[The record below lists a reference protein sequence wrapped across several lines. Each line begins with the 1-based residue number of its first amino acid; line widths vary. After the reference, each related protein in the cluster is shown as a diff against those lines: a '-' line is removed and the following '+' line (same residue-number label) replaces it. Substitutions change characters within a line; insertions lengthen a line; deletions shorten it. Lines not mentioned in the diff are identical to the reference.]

1 MTTIATDG
9 KSMAAD
15 GQVQDHTDT
24 ILAGDHRKV
33 FKLNDGRI
41 VGGAGNSFD
50 VGSWIEWLEKG
61 KEGPCPVQSNQFSAM
76 ILNTDGSLL
85 WVDHK
90 GREAPTPVPCAIGSG
105 SQFALGAMDAGASP
119 TKAVAI
125 ARNRDLWTGGD
136 IVSESLS

>member
-9 KSMAAD
+9 KTMAAD

-24 ILAGDHRKV
+24 IVALDHRKV
-33 FKLNDGRI
+33 FKLADGRI

-50 VGSWIEWLEKG
+50 VRSWIDWLEKG
-61 KEGPCPVQSNQFSAM
+61 KEGECPVQSPQFSGL
-76 ILNTDGSLL
+76 ILNTDGSAI

-105 SQFALGAMDAGASP
+105 LQFALGAMDAGASP
-119 TKAVAI
+119 SKAVAI
-125 ARNRDLWTGGD
+125 ARNRDVWTGGD